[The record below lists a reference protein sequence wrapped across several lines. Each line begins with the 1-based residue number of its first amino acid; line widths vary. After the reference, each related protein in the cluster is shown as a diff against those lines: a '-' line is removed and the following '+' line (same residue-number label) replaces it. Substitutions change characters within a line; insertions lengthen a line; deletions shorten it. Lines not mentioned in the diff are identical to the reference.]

1 MESRIRSLFF
11 TLLILGLAGLAWA
24 QKPANPKT
32 NPKDDVSQIGSRKV
46 ANCVNFYSLEKEM
59 AMGKQLATEVQRQ
72 AKMVEDPLLTEY
84 VNRTG
89 QNLVRNSDAKVP
101 FSFYVIEGEAPNAFA
116 LPGGYIFVY
125 TGLLKLASE
134 ESELAAAMA
143 HEIAHVA
150 ARHMTCQQTKS
161 QIASIATIPLSVL
174 LGGWGGYAARQ
185 GANAAIPAAFLK
197 FGRKDETE
205 ADYLGVQYMYAAGY
219 DPTAAISIFEK
230 IESLNK
236 KRPGLMDRIFSTHP
250 MDADRIQKTE
260 KEIARILPDKPEYVV
275 NTSEYTS
282 IRERLLNQESK
293 RKAEDVTKPVLRRS
307 TATGEKP
314 EEDRPTIKRRD
325 LIE

>member
-1 MESRIRSLFF
+1 MRYLLAAF
-11 TLLILGLAGLAWA
+11 LILGLGTALA
-24 QKPANPKT
+24 QKPKNK
-32 NPKDDVSQIGSRKV
+32 KDDVAQIGSRNV
-46 ANCVNFYSLEKEM
+46 GNCVNIFSIEKEM
-59 AMGKQLATEVQRQ
+59 AMGKQLAQEVERQ
-72 AKMVEDPLLTEY
+72 AKVLDDPLITEK
-84 VNRTG
+84 VNRVG

-101 FSFYVIEGEAPNAFA
+101 FSFHVIEGEAPNAFA
-116 LPGGYIFVY
+116 LPGGYIYVY
-125 TGLLKLASE
+125 TGLLKIASE
-134 ESELAAAMA
+134 ESELAAVMA

-150 ARHMTCQQTKS
+150 ARHMTCQATKS

-185 GANAAIPAAFLK
+185 GASAAIPTAFLK
-197 FGRKDETE
+197 FGRRDESE

-219 DPTAAISIFEK
+219 DPMGAISIFEK

-236 KRPGLMDRIFSTHP
+236 KRPGLVDRVFSTHP

-260 KEIARILPDKPEYVV
+260 YVV

-282 IRERLLNQESK
+282 IRDRMLAQEGR
-293 RKAEDVTKPVLRRS
+293 RKVEDPSRPVLRRS
-307 TATGEKP
+307 TTAGEKP